1 MFIVRLIRKIFGLL
15 RSNLTGHEI
24 GLGFC
29 LGILLGCIPLSSWA
43 AVAAVFLITLLFRT
57 SLSAFFI
64 AALLVKTLSF
74 LMDPLLFR
82 LGEFALEGPLKGI
95 FSWMI
100 NTPVLALL
108 DLHRYVVAGGILF
121 TLIASALCY
130 PSLYFLS
137 RRYRAS
143 ILRWRSTSPAFE
155 KFARFPLV
163 RFLNWL
169 LSGEKKGDHW
179 ELPETR
185 KNPIRT
191 GAVVLLAAFAV
202 VLCLFTVLFGDAL
215 AKVGF
220 ETGLSM
226 VTDTEVNT
234 RDLTLGV
241 LQGTLGLEDLFIRE
255 WEKKKSIV
263 SAVTLSSDLSVSAL
277 LRRRLVFDRISIMNM
292 DFRAERDHEGRFNL
306 GRRKGPGLRLPR
318 IEGPSV
324 DVRSAADFWQQ
335 KGLARDVIEK
345 LLDHLFPDVETTLAR
360 LEALKRRTLERGEY
374 SDLYAH
380 SLLGGDQ
387 PFVVIED
394 LKIEG
399 LKLKLKDESE
409 KGPGHSFESLTLH
422 ATALSS
428 NPVLYKKDSVIEL
441 YTGEHYDSAP
451 FRLRFVLAWSRP
463 GADHH
468 LKIQFREIPSDE
480 VVKYIDPGDELVFEG
495 GAVSLE
501 SQASFGPE
509 GLDSTID
516 FRLFNVNVRPV
527 RPKKKIL
534 GLEGKLLCRGLTE
547 FLKDTPLTTSVAI
560 QGPYDALKI
569 HVDDKGLIAS
579 VEEGIQRTG
588 DRLLQEEMD
597 RQLDRIHNRLDEKLK
612 EGEKRLDEKVEKL
625 EDKLT
630 EKLNRLLGGKKK
642 KKK

>member
-1 MFIVRLIRKIFGLL
+1 MFIIRLIRKIFGLL
-15 RSNLTGHEI
+15 RSDLTGHEI

-43 AVAAVFLITLLFRT
+43 AVAAVLLVALLFRT
-57 SLSAFFI
+57 SFSAFLF
-64 AALLVKTLSF
+64 AALLMKALSS
-74 LMDPLLFR
+74 LTDPLLFR
-82 LGEFALEGPLKGI
+82 LGEFALEGPLKGF

-108 DLHRYVVAGGILF
+108 DLHRYVIAGGILF

-130 PSLYFLS
+130 PSIYFLT

-143 ILRWRSTSPAFE
+143 ILRWTETSPAFE
-155 KFARFPLV
+155 RFTRFPLV

-169 LSGEKKGDHW
+169 LMGRKKGDYH
-179 ELPETR
+179 ELLETR
-185 KNPIRT
+185 KSPVRT

-202 VLCLFTVLFGDAL
+202 VLCLFITLFGDAL
-215 AKVGF
+215 AKTGF

-226 VTDTEVNT
+226 VTDTDVNT
-234 RDLTLGV
+234 RDLTLGF

-255 WEKKKSIV
+255 WDKKKSIV
-263 SAVTLSSDLSVSAL
+263 SAVTFSSDLSVSAL

-306 GRRKGPGLRLPR
+306 GRKRTGLRLPR
-318 IEGPSV
+318 IKGPSV
-324 DVRSAADFWQQ
+324 DVRSAADLLRQ

-345 LLDHLFPDVETTLAR
+345 LLDHLFPDVEETLAR
-360 LEALKRRTLERGEY
+360 LEALKRRFLERGEY
-374 SDLYAH
+374 SALYAH

-387 PFVVIED
+387 PFVVIKD

-409 KGPGHSFESLTLH
+409 KGPGHSFEGLTLH

-428 NPVLYKKDSVIEL
+428 NPVLYKEDCVIEL
-441 YTGEHYDSAP
+441 YTGEDFDSSA
-451 FRLRFVLAWSRP
+451 FRLRLELPWSRP
-463 GADHH
+463 GADHQ
-468 LKIQFREIPSDE
+468 LTIQFRDIPSDE
-480 VVKYIDPGDELVFEG
+480 VVKYIDPGDDLVFEG
-495 GAVSLE
+495 GSVSLQ

-509 GLDSTID
+509 RLDSTID
-516 FRLFNVNVRPV
+516 FRLFNVSVRPV

-547 FLKDTPLTTSVAI
+547 FLMDSPLITSVAI

-569 HVDDKGLIAS
+569 RMDDKGLIGS
-579 VEEGIQRTG
+579 VEEGIKRTG

-597 RQLDRIHNRLDEKLK
+597 RQLDRIQSKLDEKLK

-625 EDKLT
+625 EEKLT
-630 EKLNRLLGGKKK
+630 EKLDRLLGGKKK